1 MGGRKRRFLFY
12 GLLNVALTN
21 ALLQVL
27 LRLLPIGLATL
38 LSQLLN
44 VGLGYVLYG
53 KKVFAVKRFHT
64 ASAAAYGLMALG
76 LWLINWAGIHQLSQ
90 WGLSRGMAAL
100 LLIPVLALISYG
112 VQKTL
117 VFPPEP
123 CC

>member
-21 ALLQVL
+21 ALLQL
-27 LRLLPIGLATL
+27 FLRLLPIGLATL

-53 KKVFAVKRFHT
+53 KKVFRVRRFHA
-64 ASAAAYGLMALG
+64 ASAAAYGFMAVG

-90 WGLSRGMAAL
+90 WGMGRGVAAL

-117 VFPPEP
+117 VFRPEP
-123 CC
+123 SC

>member
-21 ALLQVL
+21 VLLQVL

-53 KKVFAVKRFHT
+53 KKVFRVRRFHA
-64 ASAAAYGLMALG
+64 ASAGAYGLMALG

-90 WGLSRGMAAL
+90 WGMGRGVAAL

-112 VQKTL
+112 AQKNL
-117 VFPPEP
+117 VFRAEP
-123 CC
+123 SC

>member
-21 ALLQVL
+21 ALLQIL
-27 LRLLPIGLATL
+27 LRLLSIGLATL
-38 LSQLLN
+38 LSQFLN

-53 KKVFAVKRFHT
+53 KKVFAVKRLHAT
-64 ASAAAYGLMALG
+64 SAAIYGMMAVG
-76 LWLINWAGIHQLSQ
+76 LWLINWAGIHQLSH

-123 CC
+123 SC